1 MRATSRSA
9 NRTCARAGMRYGC
22 SGPGAQCARRPRC
35 WGCTK
40 RSVQKR
46 LAWYRAGGLDEVAA
60 HRKAGKGTRAR
71 LSGEQQAALRAE
83 AATGRFRTATEALSW
98 VQERFGA
105 VSTLSG
111 MHQLLRRLHCKPKI
125 PVPSPRTRRWRT
137 RRPGKKGVRR
147 RSARGWGDGEHRAG
161 VGGQNCGW
169 DCTAACA
176 GCGRRWSQELAG

>member
-1 MRATSRSA
+1 MRRGRPLVIVWRDDAA
-9 NRTCARAGMRYGC
+9 ALYARYQQERK
-22 SGPGAQCARRPRC
+22 PDLRPR
-35 WGCTK
+35 WHALWLLRTGRTVRETAAVLGMHE
-40 RSVQKR
+40 RSVQQW

-105 VSTLSG
+105 VYTLSG

-125 PVPSPRTRRWRT
+125 P
-137 RRPGKKGVRR
+137 RPLAENASLEDQEAWKKGGAPPLC
-147 RSARGWGDGEHRAG
+147 ARLG
-161 VGGQNCGW
+161 
-169 DCTAACA
+169 
-176 GCGRRWSQELAG
+176 